1 MKATWA
7 LSAAETS
14 SSGAARAHC
23 RKTGCHRK
31 KTKPSSWFLILNC
44 EFQIISPRDY
54 LSPSRLSLICS
65 INGNSVP
72 IKMSYPNEF
81 NLRWNC
87 LWQLLAERSVTTEM
101 NKAVILTSINP
112 FSTFFF
118 FVLIRVVF
126 LLDTSRS
133 CSEIKYLVITLID
146 PILFSCHALIRWTA
160 LSVWKKKNT
169 FFWEP
174 QIFDLTSSCLH
185 SSWPVWWDCFESAH
199 QEAARRYH
207 WDTEVRSH

>member
-118 FVLIRVVF
+118 FCPHQGRFLIRYLQIVF
-126 LLDTSRS
+126 RNKIPGHYIDRPYLIFLS
-133 CSEIKYLVITLID
+133 CS
-146 PILFSCHALIRWTA
+146 H
-160 LSVWKKKNT
+160 
-169 FFWEP
+169 
-174 QIFDLTSSCLH
+174 
-185 SSWPVWWDCFESAH
+185 
-199 QEAARRYH
+199 
-207 WDTEVRSH
+207 